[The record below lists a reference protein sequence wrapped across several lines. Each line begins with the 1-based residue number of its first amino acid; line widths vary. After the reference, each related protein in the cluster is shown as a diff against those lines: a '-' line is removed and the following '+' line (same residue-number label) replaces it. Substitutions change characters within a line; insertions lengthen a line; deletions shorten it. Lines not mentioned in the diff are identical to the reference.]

1 MLAVVLAGIG
11 FGGVVSGAIHS
22 RLARSN
28 LLLSVLLLFA
38 AILTLLCYE
47 FFPAKIAQT
56 SPDAFDIRSWPQI
69 ALLSL
74 ALTFPVALISGTIF
88 PAHRCARSNQ
98 RGR

>member
-1 MLAVVLAGIG
+1 
-11 FGGVVSGAIHS
+11 
-22 RLARSN
+22 
-28 LLLSVLLLFA
+28 LLSVLLLFA

-88 PAHRCARSNQ
+88 PLIAARFRNPAAGNNAGPG
-98 RGR
+98 GRSAGPARF